1 MWPHRRLAWCL
12 GVWASMW
19 TTAQLEQLASTD
31 RSPTKKH
38 GADDWPA
45 EQSQPQPPSTDDPPR
60 PQLGGPLLDGGS
72 ETTTVASADET
83 ADAVAM
89 LGYYALASPTE
100 PQLLDH
106 YSWAQIS
113 MLRFYRDG
121 AEPGLAEHYGT
132 RAPETFFGRVLSS
145 LGSMLTPAKSHP
157 PPSDPRAQ
165 AEQMAQL
172 EAVLK
177 RAVSLRL
184 TNEKAVGITRENVES
199 GRQTAAQYIAIWE
212 KRVGEAESYDERPEL
227 DTQWVPDGCS
237 QVCMQCA
244 VGFWLL
250 RRRHHC
256 RGCGWLLC
264 DDCSSHRQPLKTV
277 VTESFGSQP
286 GEEGKTYRVCSECRD
301 VGVDMKRSMD
311 IFAKGG
317 KISHEQAMRIW
328 EIYDA
333 DGSGT
338 LSREELRHV
347 LVDCLREQRASLV
360 RAAGE
365 ARHEADEEVRRLL
378 RAPSFSPELGGSL
391 QNMAAFASKMAAGLV
406 TQVSY
411 EIDRQ
416 LADPAPLV
424 EETFARMDAD
434 GNGNISR
441 AEFVNVIG
449 EILAPPGLE
458 GVAAFDIDV
467 DGGAQAPSGGAC
479 LMM

>member
-1 MWPHRRLAWCL
+1 MRGLLEHGFEVEMLHSRRN
-12 GVWASMW
+12 
-19 TTAQLEQLASTD
+19 E
-31 RSPTKKH
+31 
-38 GADDWPA
+38 
-45 EQSQPQPPSTDDPPR
+45 
-60 PQLGGPLLDGGS
+60 
-72 ETTTVASADET
+72 
-83 ADAVAM
+83 
-89 LGYYALASPTE
+89 
-100 PQLLDH
+100 
-106 YSWAQIS
+106 
-113 MLRFYRDG
+113 
-121 AEPGLAEHYGT
+121 LAEIPDEVVHIHADVY
-132 RAPETFFGRVLSS
+132 
-145 LGSMLTPAKSHP
+145 
-157 PPSDPRAQ
+157 DP
-165 AEQMAQL
+165 AQL

-177 RAVSLRL
+177 QAVSLRL

-264 DDCSSHRQPLKTV
+264 DDCSSHRQPLQTV

-301 VGVDMKRSMD
+301 VGVDMRRSMD

-328 EIYDA
+328 EVYDA

-338 LSREELRHV
+338 LSRSELRHV

-441 AEFVNVIG
+441 AEFCNVIG

-467 DGGAQAPSGGAC
+467 DEGAQAPSGGAC